1 MKISCIALNSNSIN
15 TQNQFKIIDYLKVK
29 LYEIGENISLI
40 SYFDNSEENLKGLN
54 ISSYD
59 FIFVIGTNST
69 IYNNNIKQN
78 LCKIFSDKL
87 KDFDSTVNS
96 LKKYCLNNNIPFSV
110 QEEMECKLP
119 SASIPLC
126 DEDYYDNGFMY
137 KFNNT
142 YIVYLPENMTFVTNS
157 YQKYILPL
165 LNDLIGFKRD
175 FVVLKCFGILEKDIK
190 TILAEYFG
198 RKDITLQIRSDGLDS
213 AIYIRY
219 DNILE
224 KIALQNIISDICS
237 KLSKFIYAT
246 DDTSLY
252 DMALD
257 LLTLRNK
264 KIIIGETL
272 TFGNITKRLSSRKNN
287 NITESFI
294 FTNREG
300 ILKYTK
306 VNPKVIDNYGL
317 YSVNSIYEL
326 TNAMLGLSNADIA
339 LFVLGDT
346 KDNDICYI
354 ACGDIDGIHVYK
366 NKINDKSDNLIENIS
381 KTAIFYLIKKL
392 KQNDLQ
398 M

>member
-40 SYFDNSEENLKGLN
+40 SYFDNSEGNLKGLN

-219 DNILE
+219 DNTLE

-294 FTNREG
+294 FTNRDG

-346 KDNDICYI
+346 KDSDICYI

>member
-142 YIVYLPENMTFVTNS
+142 YIVYLPENMTFVTSS

-219 DNILE
+219 DNTLE

-264 KIIIGETL
+264 KITIGETL

-294 FTNREG
+294 FTSREG

-317 YSVNSIYEL
+317 YSINSIYEL

-346 KDNDICYI
+346 KDSDICYI

-366 NKINDKSDNLIENIS
+366 NRINDKSDNLIENIS

>member
-142 YIVYLPENMTFVTNS
+142 YIVYLPENMPFVTNS
-157 YQKYILPL
+157 YQRYILPL
-165 LNDLIGFKRD
+165 LNDLIGFKGD

-190 TILAEYFG
+190 AILIDYFG
-198 RKDITLQIRSDGLDS
+198 RKDITLQIRSDSLDS

-219 DNILE
+219 DSTLE
-224 KIALQNIISDICS
+224 KITLQNIISDICS

-257 LLTLRNK
+257 LLSLRNK
-264 KIIIGETL
+264 KVIIGETL
-272 TFGNITKRLSSRKNN
+272 TFGNITKRLSSRKNS

-294 FTNREG
+294 FTNKDG

-306 VNPKVIDNYGL
+306 VNPKVIENYGL

-346 KDNDICYI
+346 KDSDICYI

>member
-40 SYFDNSEENLKGLN
+40 SYFDNSEEKLKSVN

-59 FIFVIGTNST
+59 FVFVIGTNST

-87 KDFDSTVNS
+87 KDFDSSVNS
-96 LKKYCLNNNIPFSV
+96 LKKYCLKNNIPFSV

-142 YIVYLPENMTFVTNS
+142 YIVYLPDNMSFVTNS
-157 YQKYILPL
+157 YQRYILPL

-190 TILAEYFG
+190 TILSEYFDK
-198 RKDITLQIRSDGLDS
+198 KDISLQIRSDGLDS

-219 DNILE
+219 GSTLE
-224 KIALQNIISDICS
+224 KVALQNIISDICS

-246 DDTSLY
+246 DDISLY

-257 LLTLRNK
+257 LLSLRNK

-272 TFGNITKRLSSRKNN
+272 TYGNVTKRLSSRKST

-294 FTNREG
+294 FTSKEG

-346 KDNDICYI
+346 QDSDICYI

>member
-40 SYFDNSEENLKGLN
+40 SYFDNSEENLKRLN

-142 YIVYLPENMTFVTNS
+142 YIVYLPENISFVTNS

-219 DNILE
+219 DNALE

-294 FTNREG
+294 FTNKEG

-346 KDNDICYI
+346 KDSDICYI

>member
-142 YIVYLPENMTFVTNS
+142 YIVYLPENMPFVTNS
-157 YQKYILPL
+157 YQRYILPL

-190 TILAEYFG
+190 TILADYFG

-219 DNILE
+219 DGTLE

-264 KIIIGETL
+264 KVIIGETL
-272 TFGNITKRLSSRKNN
+272 TFGNITKRLSSRKNS

-306 VNPKVIDNYGL
+306 VNPKAIENYGL

-346 KDNDICYI
+346 KDSDICYI